1 MAAAAAAPPSR
12 SSAMAGPAAP
22 RPLGGKSFYLDLPGG
37 RSARELAETIR
48 RLGGVTESFLSKE
61 VSYVVSSNKEAKQDK
76 AQTQTEKWSS
86 ITSEDAKATSPM
98 PSASKGNHTRPHQKP
113 PDTALISR
121 GKELLQKAM
130 KNQDTCGGSS
140 ILANARLWGVQI
152 LHVDEMV
159 SYAQQLLRA
168 VLGARKRCQKTEAK
182 CLASGSK
189 IRKGKLKPPFLKV
202 EDQSRQFR
210 PFHHQFKSFP
220 DLNFLAP
227 KSSSPFEPL
236 KSLSNSCRAR
246 AVEGCAMRSD
256 GEKSPRSTAVTVPK
270 KKRGFCECCQE
281 TFEELQKHL
290 QSPQHK
296 QFALDDSQYA
306 PVDRVISQLT
316 NNFVEQSDKVLQS
329 CLTDERVVPQAQ
341 VTGGI
346 EMLTADLGKER
357 EQTGQGAVELVT
369 DTECDRGL
377 KTKGRSPCLPRDRVS
392 NLRGGG
398 GLPENCSLEL
408 PVRPGLARGV
418 CATPGT
424 AEEAVV
430 GGTGWGSA
438 PDLDWATRV
447 VTTCVGEATATS
459 SEPQK
464 QQVLG
469 SSSHLPQAAP
479 ASRKRQLS
487 SRQSDQVEK
496 KPRQEL
502 GVGPSTCTQTNPTDG
517 GVGGQGA
524 GQTSELGLPGVVE
537 AGSLPLSTKL
547 SNRPRS
553 SLGLE
558 QCLCGSPGDPALR
571 PGSLQAVSV
580 GFDPAEAPAASEH
593 GWSGA
598 STSSQGKQL
607 RGENENTPR
616 NVNSPK
622 LESTMSKTSCHTGW
636 VPSPKLP
643 VAEARCCCSLCV
655 RAAEKIAPEL
665 PDLLGHSREQAPCPG
680 LLQPLPR
687 NAQADQDFSKSSSE
701 SDWDV
706 QLLSTLTSVQD
717 GRIQAVD
724 RDLLQR
730 THVNVRDTGYESQLC
745 SVLKQKSELAWA
757 GKEDKNCRNCCTE
770 TKGASFPIFGTFFGS
785 WTS

>member
-1 MAAAAAAPPSR
+1 
-12 SSAMAGPAAP
+12 MAGLAAP

-61 VSYVVSSNKEAKQDK
+61 VSYVVSSNKEAKQGK

-86 ITSEDAKATSPM
+86 ITSEDAKATSPV
-98 PSASKGNHTRPHQKP
+98 PSVSKGNHTRPHQKP

-130 KNQDTCGGSS
+130 KNQDTCSGSS

-168 VLGARKRCQKTEAK
+168 VSGARKRCQKTEAK

-210 PFHHQFKSFP
+210 PFHYQFKSFP

-236 KSLSNSCRAR
+236 KGLSNSCRA
-246 AVEGCAMRSD
+246 SD

-316 NNFVEQSDKVLQS
+316 NNFVEQSAKVPRS
-329 CLTDERVVPQAQ
+329 CLTDERLVPPAQ

-346 EMLTADLGKER
+346 EMLTAELGKER
-357 EQTGQGAVELVT
+357 EQPGQGAVKLVI
-369 DTECDRGL
+369 DTERDRGL
-377 KTKGRSPCLPRDRVS
+377 KTKGCSPRLPRDGVS
-392 NLRGGG
+392 NPRGGG
-398 GLPENCSLEL
+398 GLPENCSLGL
-408 PVRPGLARGV
+408 PVGAGLARGV
-418 CATPGT
+418 CAAPGT
-424 AEEAVV
+424 AEESAV
-430 GGTGWGSA
+430 GSMGWGSA
-438 PDLDWATRV
+438 PDLGWGTHVVAARV
-447 VTTCVGEATATS
+447 REAIAAS

-469 SSSHLPQAAP
+469 SSSHLPQAPP

-487 SRQSDQVEK
+487 SRQSDQVGK

-502 GVGPSTCTQTNPTDG
+502 GVGLSTCTQTNPADG

-524 GQTSELGLPGVVE
+524 GQTSEPGLPGVVE

-558 QCLCGSPGDPALR
+558 LCLCGSPGDPASR

-580 GFDPAEAPAASEH
+580 GFDPAEAPAASER

-598 STSSQGKQL
+598 SASSQGKQL

-616 NVNSPK
+616 NMNSPE
-622 LESTMSKTSCHTGW
+622 LESTMSKTSCRTGR

-643 VAEARCCCSLCV
+643 VAEARCCCSLWV
-655 RAAEKIAPEL
+655 RAAEKITPEL
-665 PDLLGHSREQAPCPG
+665 PDLPGHSREQAPCPG
-680 LLQPLPR
+680 LLQPRPC

-706 QLLSTLTSVQD
+706 RLLSTLTSVQD

-730 THVNVRDTGYESQLC
+730 TQVNVRDSGYESQLC